1 MTKNNKIPFKL
12 GGVNIESIA
21 RKLFEESVHNPEHFA
36 KIISEN
42 PDVVELNHISEVLTE
57 YEYRLYDELKAGKNT
72 REGEWTDE
80 QWHNATKDL
89 ATRIGAAVVASQDLL
104 YKVLY
109 DEGVRFKE
117 DE

>member
-12 GGVNIESIA
+12 GGGNIESIA
-21 RKLFEESVHNPEHFA
+21 GKLFKESVHNPEHLA
-36 KIISEN
+36 KVIFEN

-72 REGEWTDE
+72 REGEWTHE

-89 ATRIGAAVVASQDLL
+89 ATRIGTAVVATQDLL
-104 YKVLY
+104 YKILS
-109 DEGVRFKE
+109 EKGVRFK
-117 DE
+117 

>member
-12 GGVNIESIA
+12 GGANIESIA
-21 RKLFEESVHNPEHFA
+21 GKLFKESVHNPEHLA
-36 KIISEN
+36 KVIFEN

-72 REGEWTDE
+72 RDGEWTDE

-89 ATRIGAAVVASQDLL
+89 ATRIGAAVVATQNLL
-104 YKVLY
+104 YKILS
-109 DEGVRFKE
+109 EKGVRFKE
-117 DE
+117 EK